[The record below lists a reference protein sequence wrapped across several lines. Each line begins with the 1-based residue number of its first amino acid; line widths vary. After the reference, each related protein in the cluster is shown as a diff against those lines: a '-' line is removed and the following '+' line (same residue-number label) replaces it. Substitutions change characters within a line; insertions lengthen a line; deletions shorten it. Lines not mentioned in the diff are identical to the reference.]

1 MGQMNVLLLP
11 EDIEPLCR
19 ELLDARDKTRPEDVE
34 CAREWITEDYRDGA
48 SEE

>member
-19 ELLDARDKTRPEDVE
+19 KLLDARDKTRPEDVE
-34 CAREWITEDYRDGA
+34 GAREWITEDYRDGG
-48 SEE
+48 SDE